1 MSKILVIEDEPAIL
15 ENVVETLQ
23 LEGFEVRGA
32 ANGKVGVETAR
43 EYHPDL
49 IICDI
54 MMPELNGYGVL
65 LALRSQPATEH
76 IPFMFLTAKAE
87 REDMRKGME
96 LGADDYL
103 MKPFTTT
110 ELLAAVE
117 ARLQRHTVIKKGVEQ
132 KLENLRQNITLALP
146 HELRTPLTSII
157 GYSEMLL
164 MDFDAMAAEQALS
177 MVDTIYK
184 SGMRLWR
191 VAENYLAYAQLEL
204 LATDPGRQEAAR
216 AGQSVY
222 AMEIIPYAVAKKAEQ
237 YTRDEDMRVDV
248 SDVSIA
254 ISSESLGKIVDE
266 LVDNAIKFSQPGKPV
281 SVVGR
286 ESDAHYLLTVSDFG
300 RGMTPEQVESV
311 GAYMQFER
319 ALHEQQGLGLGLV
332 IAQRLTELYNGKLDI
347 QSAVDQGT
355 TVSVRLP
362 LA

>member
-23 LEGFEVRGA
+23 LEGFEVWGA
-32 ANGKVGVETAR
+32 ANGKAGVDAAR

-65 LALRSQPATEH
+65 LALRSQPTTEH

-117 ARLQRHTVIKKGVEQ
+117 ARLQRHTTIKKGVEQ
-132 KLENLRQNITLALP
+132 KMENLRENITMALP

-191 VAENYLAYAQLEL
+191 VAENYLVYAQLEL
-204 LATDPGRQEAAR
+204 LATDPSRQEATR
-216 AGQSVY
+216 VGQSVY
-222 AMEIIPYAVAKKAEQ
+222 AMEIIPYAAAKKAEQ
-237 YTRDEDMRVDV
+237 HARDEDMRVDV
-248 SDVSIA
+248 SDVAIA
-254 ISSESLGKIVDE
+254 ISSESLGKIVEE
-266 LVDNAIKFSQPGKPV
+266 LVDNAFKFSQPGKAV

-286 ESDAHYLLTVSDFG
+286 EKDGQYLLTVSDFG
-300 RGMTPEQVESV
+300 RGMTPEQVESI

-332 IAQRLTELYNGKLDI
+332 IAQRLTELYDGKLDI
-347 QSAVDQGT
+347 RSAVDQGT
-355 TVSVRLP
+355 TVSVSLP

>member
-1 MSKILVIEDEPAIL
+1 
-15 ENVVETLQ
+15 VE
-23 LEGFEVRGA
+23 A
-32 ANGKVGVETAR
+32 AR
-43 EYHPDL
+43 EHHPDL

-65 LALRSQPATEH
+65 LALRNDPSTEH

-87 REDMRKGME
+87 RDDMRKGME

-103 MKPFTTT
+103 MKPFTTS

-117 ARLQRHTVIKKGVEQ
+117 ARLQRHSTIKRGVEQ

-164 MDFDAMAAEQALS
+164 MDFDAMASEQALS
-177 MVDTIYK
+177 MVETIYK

-204 LATDPGRQEAAR
+204 LATDPARREAAR
-216 AGQSVY
+216 VGQSIF
-222 AMEIIPYAVAKKAEQ
+222 AMEIIPFAATRKAEQ
-237 YTRDEDMRVDV
+237 YDRDADIEVDV
-248 SDVSIA
+248 SDVAVA
-254 ISSESLGKIVDE
+254 ISSESLGKIVEE
-266 LVDNAIKFSQPGKPV
+266 LVDNAIKFSQPGSRV
-281 SVVGR
+281 SITGKAN
-286 ESDAHYLLTVSDFG
+286 EAEYILMVSDSG
-300 RGMTPEQVESV
+300 RGMTPEQVGNI

-319 ALHEQQGLGLGLV
+319 ALYEQQGLGLGLV
-332 IAQRLTELYNGKLDI
+332 IAQRLTDLFGGKMNI
-347 QSAVDQGT
+347 TSAVDKGT
-355 TVSVRLP
+355 TVTVRLP